1 MEIIEK
7 KLDVKLNSEL
17 ETSCPQFVQLLQR
30 LSEKLDSCG
39 RSKKSQEQ
47 FDQIQEKTET
57 ARKKF
62 LAANVR
68 LAILKELIL
77 SKSVETT
84 LLNEKIIFKTFS
96 QVSNQSRVKPQP

>member
-39 RSKKSQEQ
+39 RCKKSQEQ
-47 FDQIQEKTET
+47 FDQSKEKTEA

-62 LAANVR
+62 LATNVR
-68 LAILKELIL
+68 LAILKEMIL
-77 SKSVETT
+77 SKSETT
-84 LLNEKIIFKTFS
+84 LSNETK
-96 QVSNQSRVKPQP
+96 

>member
-47 FDQIQEKTET
+47 FDQSKEKTEA

-62 LAANVR
+62 LATNVR
-68 LAILKELIL
+68 LAILKEMIL
-77 SKSVETT
+77 SKSETT
-84 LLNEKIIFKTFS
+84 LLNETK
-96 QVSNQSRVKPQP
+96 

>member
-39 RSKKSQEQ
+39 RCRKSQEQ
-47 FDQIQEKTET
+47 FDQSKEKTEA

-68 LAILKELIL
+68 LAILKEMIL
-77 SKSVETT
+77 SKSETT
-84 LLNEKIIFKTFS
+84 LSNETK
-96 QVSNQSRVKPQP
+96 